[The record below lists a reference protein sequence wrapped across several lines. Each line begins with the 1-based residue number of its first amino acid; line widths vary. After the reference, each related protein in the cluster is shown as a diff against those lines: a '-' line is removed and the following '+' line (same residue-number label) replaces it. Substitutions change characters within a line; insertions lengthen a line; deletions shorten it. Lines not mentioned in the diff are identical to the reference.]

1 MDRIEFAIEFG
12 KNLKRLMKEKGYN
25 QNSLAE
31 RVGIKQTQISAYVTG
46 KVIPSVYIIYKL
58 SIALECDMQDFI
70 PKY

>member
-1 MDRIEFAIEFG
+1 
-12 KNLKRLMKEKGYN
+12 MKEKGYT